1 MKKGFQHGQPKRF
14 DRQMADEHNDP
25 YRPKKKLPQEV
36 IDRLTTWVKMG
47 APDPRRRAK
56 ITVESK
62 IDIESGKAAIIGA
75 LVLGLVNVF
84 VKPLAVFL
92 TLPLT
97 IITLGLFLIVVNA
110 AMLMLMAAFV
120 PGVKVK
126 GFPQALMGGLLL
138 AVLNTLVSAIFGV

>member
-1 MKKGFQHGQPKRF
+1 MLQALIHLLVTAGLLMVVGKI
-14 DRQMADEHNDP
+14 
-25 YRPKKKLPQEV
+25 
-36 IDRLTTWVKMG
+36 IDG
-47 APDPRRRAK
+47 
-56 ITVESK
+56 

-110 AMLMLMAAFV
+110 AMLMLMAAVV
-120 PGVKVK
+120 PGVKVR
-126 GFPQALMGGLLL
+126 GFPQALLGALLL
-138 AVLNTLVSAIFGV
+138 AVLNTVVSAVFGV